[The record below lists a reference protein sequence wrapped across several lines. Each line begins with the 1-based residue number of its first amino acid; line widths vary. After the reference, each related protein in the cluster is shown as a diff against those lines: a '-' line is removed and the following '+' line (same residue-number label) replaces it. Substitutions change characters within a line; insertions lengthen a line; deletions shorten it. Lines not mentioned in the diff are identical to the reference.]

1 MKAAGMDTLSRLL
14 SLHPVRTTLDS
25 RCQLAASSRVDC
37 GAESSSVAP
46 YHLILDGMVL
56 LHMEG
61 RAPLPLRAGDMLVL
75 PHGDAH
81 SLSTPDGAD
90 ILCGQFHAG
99 VSATST
105 LIHVLPT
112 IVLVSTADRPELA
125 QMSALAMMLRDAA
138 NAMLPGSGAVSSHL
152 ASALFALLLRA
163 WLEQA
168 DSVPGLFGLLA
179 EPRVSPAVR
188 HMLKAPGAPCNVEQM
203 ADACHMSRTT
213 LIRLFR
219 DAAGNA
225 PGEVLTHLRMVQ
237 AAQWLEQGTRSVRD
251 IGEAAGYQS
260 EAAFNRAF
268 KRYHGVGPGE
278 FRRGHPRA
286 HTEILRG

>member
-1 MKAAGMDTLSRLL
+1 MNAAGMDALSRLL

-25 RCQLAASSRVDC
+25 RCQLAASSRVDRS
-37 GAESSSVAP
+37 AESSSVAP
-46 YHLILDGMVL
+46 YHLILDGTVL
-56 LHMEG
+56 LHMDG
-61 RAPLPLRAGDMLVL
+61 RAPLLLRAGDMLVL

-81 SLSTPDGAD
+81 SLATPDGAD

-99 VSATST
+99 VSATSA
-105 LIHVLPT
+105 LITVLPT
-112 IVLVSTADRPELA
+112 ILLVSTADRPELA
-125 QMSALAMMLRDAA
+125 KMGALAMMLRDEA
-138 NAMLPGSGAVSSHL
+138 NAMSPGTEAVSSHL

-163 WLEQA
+163 WLAQA
-168 DSVPGLFGLLA
+168 GSVPGLFGLLA
-179 EPRVSPAVR
+179 EPRLSPAVQ
-188 HMLKAPGAPCNVEQM
+188 HMLKAPGIPCNVEQM

-237 AAQWLEQGTRSVRD
+237 AAQWLGQGTRSVRD
-251 IGEAAGYQS
+251 IGEATGYQS

-286 HTEILRG
+286 HTEIPRG

>member
-1 MKAAGMDTLSRLL
+1 MNAAGLDALSRLL
-14 SLHPVRTTLDS
+14 SQHPVRTTLDS
-25 RCQLAASSRVDC
+25 RCQLAAKSRVDHST
-37 GAESSSVAP
+37 ESSSAAP
-46 YHLILDGMVL
+46 YHLVLDGTVL
-56 LHMEG
+56 LHLEG
-61 RAPLPLRAGDMLVL
+61 RAPLLLRAGDMLVL
-75 PHGDAH
+75 PNGDAH
-81 SLSTPDGAD
+81 GLSTPEGAD

-99 VSATST
+99 ASATSV
-105 LIHVLPT
+105 LFNVLPT

-125 QMSALAMMLRDAA
+125 KMGALAMMLRDEA
-138 NAMLPGSGAVSSHL
+138 NAKLPGTGAVSSHL

-163 WLEQA
+163 WLEEA
-168 DSVPGLFGLLA
+168 GSVPGLFGLLA
-179 EPRVSPAVR
+179 EPRLSPALQ

-219 DAAGNA
+219 DAAGNG
-225 PGEVLTHLRMVQ
+225 PGEVLTHFRMVQ
-237 AAQWLEQGTRSVRD
+237 AAQWLGLGTRSVRD

-286 HTEILRG
+286 RAEILGA